1 MHMNLVGV
9 SQGRKQQQVNRVE
22 SLHVELVS
30 ELVCRAH
37 AVVLGFHTKKKSAF
51 SGLVFF
57 LIHDIVN
64 VQEKKGNILFRG

>member
-37 AVVLGFHTKKKSAF
+37 AVVLGFHTKKKKGF
-51 SGLVFF
+51 FWFGVFPYSWHSKCIGEEGKHF
-57 LIHDIVN
+57 V
-64 VQEKKGNILFRG
+64 